1 MYAAKSG
8 GRNTYRFFRQEMTD
22 QAAHRHK
29 LETELRHAI
38 ANRELELHYQPKLCL
53 RSGRFDGVEALVRWR
68 HPQLGLVSPADFIP
82 IAEETGLIV
91 ELGDWVLENACS
103 QAIDWK
109 ARGLEFGVAVNV
121 SAKQLHAG
129 DLVQRIVDL
138 AACHNVRPTCL
149 QIELTES
156 VLMGDP
162 ERAIGQLQ
170 RLRALGVTIAVDD
183 FGTGYSSLAY
193 LRRLPIDVLKIDRSF
208 VMDADRDEEDAQVVR
223 TIIALGQSL
232 KLTVVAEGVETE
244 AQAELLRHAGCDL
257 AQGYLY
263 ARPMPPEQIEA
274 WLSAGTDAQA

>member
-1 MYAAKSG
+1 
-8 GRNTYRFFRQEMTD
+8 
-22 QAAHRHK
+22 
-29 LETELRHAI
+29 
-38 ANRELELHYQPKLCL
+38 
-53 RSGRFDGVEALVRWR
+53 
-68 HPQLGLVSPADFIP
+68 
-82 IAEETGLIV
+82 
-91 ELGDWVLENACS
+91 
-103 QAIDWK
+103 
-109 ARGLEFGVAVNV
+109 
-121 SAKQLHAG
+121 
-129 DLVQRIVDL
+129 
-138 AACHNVRPTCL
+138 L